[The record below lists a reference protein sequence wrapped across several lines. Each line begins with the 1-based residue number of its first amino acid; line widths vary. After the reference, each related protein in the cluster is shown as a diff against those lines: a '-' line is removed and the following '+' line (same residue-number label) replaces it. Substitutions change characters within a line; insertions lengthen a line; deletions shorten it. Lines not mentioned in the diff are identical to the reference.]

1 MHNSLLASSHSCH
14 SLKPENT
21 YSYFSDLRNKP
32 ALSGSNSFPEEKQ
45 PCQDLVV
52 YCCVGNIKDPI
63 YTQLRGFWSWGSARA
78 LYPWRSAVWNDEH
91 AAACGEGHRRNRRP
105 YLHQT
110 QAEPAEIT
118 HPAAARL
125 NITKWTQDDRLS

>member
-21 YSYFSDLRNKP
+21 YSYFSYLRNKP
-32 ALSGSNSFPEEKQ
+32 ALSGSNSFPRRKTA
-45 PCQDLVV
+45 LSGLGGG
-52 YCCVGNIKDPI
+52 CCVGNIKDPI
-63 YTQLRGFWSWGSARA
+63 YTQLRGFCSWGSARA
-78 LYPWRSAVWNDEH
+78 LYPRRSAVWNDEH
-91 AAACGEGHRRNRRP
+91 AAACGEGYRRNRWP

-110 QAEPAEIT
+110 QAEPTEIT